1 MKMRINKGN
10 PIRVYRHPREVVVHP
25 ITNTVEIFN
34 ENGSVLEKH
43 VAKMKRLDEC
53 YIIQAKTLYGVLPLM
68 DSNLE
73 HADCKV
79 FKCIKFNTEKNGWG
93 F

>member
-1 MKMRINKGN
+1 MNILINKGN
-10 PIRVYRHPREVVVHP
+10 SIRVYHHPGEVVVHP
-25 ITNTVEIFN
+25 RTNTVEFFN

-43 VAKMKRLDEC
+43 VAKMKRLDEP
-53 YIIQAKTLYGVLPLM
+53 YILQAKTLYGVLPLM

-79 FKCIKFNTEKNGWG
+79 CKCIKFNTERNGWG